1 VLERARRDRE
11 VREGAA
17 LLALDDPGVEQLL
30 EVVADRG
37 LLERQQVLEVAH
49 ADCLAAGLEEP
60 VEDLHAMAVGERLED
75 AFELGRLVV
84 AQARLGERR
93 ATLDEGEG
101 GHRPTSYRK
110 NLIRS
115 HSIEILQCLMGAS
128 AMPNSQL
135 PVAVIGAGP
144 VGLAAA
150 AHLASRG
157 IEPVVFEAGASV
169 GASVREWGHVRV
181 FSPWSF
187 NVDPVAAELLEG
199 TGWSAPAPQGY
210 PTGDEIVERY
220 LEPLAAAPGIAESLH
235 LHASVVSVTRQG
247 VDKLKDDGRDDAP
260 YQLVVEQDGEER
272 RYLARAVIDASGT
285 WTRPNPLG
293 AGGVHASGERT
304 YGDRIAYGIPDV
316 LGGARERYA
325 GRRVL
330 VVGSGHS
337 AFNAILDLVTLRD
350 SHPGTE
356 IVWAIRGAAP
366 ERNYGG
372 GSDDQL
378 PARGALGA
386 TVRTLV
392 AAGSV
397 EVVAGFHTR
406 RIAAA
411 DGRLRIDDGD
421 RRIVADEIIAAT
433 GLRPDLDLLRE
444 LRLELDDRVE
454 APRALAPLIDPNLHS
469 CGSVPPHGVDELSHP
484 DAGIY
489 IVGMKS
495 YGRAP
500 TFLLRTGY
508 EQVRSVVAA
517 LAGDW
522 ESARSVEL
530 VLPETGACGGSRDAA
545 CCGSDSPLLEIETA

>member
-1 VLERARRDRE
+1 
-11 VREGAA
+11 
-17 LLALDDPGVEQLL
+17 
-30 EVVADRG
+30 
-37 LLERQQVLEVAH
+37 
-49 ADCLAAGLEEP
+49 
-60 VEDLHAMAVGERLED
+60 M
-75 AFELGRLVV
+75 
-84 AQARLGERR
+84 
-93 ATLDEGEG
+93 TN
-101 GHRPTSYRK
+101 T
-110 NLIRS
+110 
-115 HSIEILQCLMGAS
+115 
-128 AMPNSQL
+128 QL

-150 AHLASRG
+150 AHLSSRG
-157 IEPVVFEAGASV
+157 IEPVVFEAGDSV

-181 FSPWSF
+181 FSPWSY
-187 NVDPVAAELLEG
+187 NIDPVAADLLEG
-199 TGWSAPAPQGY
+199 AGWPAPASDAY

-220 LEPLAAAPGIAESLH
+220 LEPLAAVPGIAESLH
-235 LHASVVSVTRQG
+235 LRSRVVSVTRQG
-247 VDKLKDDGRDDAP
+247 IDKLKDDGRDDAP
-260 YQLVVEQDGEER
+260 YQLVVEEDGEER

-285 WTRPNPLG
+285 WTRPNPVG
-293 AGGVHASGERT
+293 AGGVLAAGERRHA
-304 YGDRIAYGIPDV
+304 DRIAYGIPDV
-316 LGGARERYA
+316 LGNARERYA

-350 SHPGTE
+350 SEPATK

-366 ERNYGG
+366 DRNYGG

-386 TVRTLV
+386 TVRGLV
-392 AAGSV
+392 ADGSV
-397 EVVAGFHTR
+397 EVVAGFQTR
-406 RIAAA
+406 AIDSE
-411 DGRLRIDDGD
+411 DGRLVVDDGP
-421 RRIVADEIIAAT
+421 RRLVVDEIIAST
-433 GLRPDLDLLRE
+433 GVRPDLDLLRE
-444 LRLELDDRVE
+444 LRLALDDRVE

-522 ESARSVEL
+522 ESARNVEL
-530 VLPETGACGGSRDAA
+530 ALPETGVCSVDRGAEATSCGT
-545 CCGSDSPLLEIETA
+545 DSPLLEIETA